1 MIEWLRTAAAIV
13 FVFGI
18 VIFIHELGHFL
29 AAKLMGVYAPRFSI
43 GFGPALWSR
52 KWGETEY
59 ILAALPLGGYV
70 RMASR
75 EDEAMAFL
83 EGGSE
88 TPAATAGGSGAPA
101 IAPEPKRPRYYDPN
115 GMAPFGPRPV
125 PEHRWFES
133 KSLPARLFIMLAG
146 VTMNFLLGF
155 FILAGLFISTGEVVY
170 QSREI
175 GGILA
180 VGGADTLLRPLAAGD
195 TIIAVDG
202 RPVQTWNEVQE
213 RIGTDTGA
221 ILRIQ
226 SNRGVAT
233 IPTLDTGL
241 FSRPA
246 IASIV
251 LSPYL
256 PPVVDRVVAGHPAE
270 HAGLQT
276 GDSITAVNGVPVRSW
291 SGIVNRIE
299 ASPGKPLTLSVQRG
313 GGGHEV
319 TVTPEATPGVNP
331 ITQRDTVLGK
341 IGASRKEI
349 GTRHPIAAGVAV
361 RDAWDASW
369 ASAGFIVHTLRQ
381 LVTGHQSLKG
391 LSGPVGLAMQ
401 SSEAAKQGW
410 APLLGLIS
418 LLSINLAVFN
428 LLPIPILDGG
438 QIVLNIAESVKGKA
452 LNARTREWFFRIGL
466 AAILVLFSIVMFND
480 MTALA
485 RRIFR
490 L

>member
-1 MIEWLRTAAAIV
+1 
-13 FVFGI
+13 
-18 VIFIHELGHFL
+18 
-29 AAKLMGVYAPRFSI
+29 
-43 GFGPALWSR
+43 
-52 KWGETEY
+52 
-59 ILAALPLGGYV
+59 
-70 RMASR
+70 
-75 EDEAMAFL
+75 
-83 EGGSE
+83 
-88 TPAATAGGSGAPA
+88 
-101 IAPEPKRPRYYDPN
+101 
-115 GMAPFGPRPV
+115 
-125 PEHRWFES
+125 
-133 KSLPARLFIMLAG
+133 
-146 VTMNFLLGF
+146 
-155 FILAGLFISTGEVVY
+155 
-170 QSREI
+170 
-175 GGILA
+175 
-180 VGGADTLLRPLAAGD
+180 
-195 TIIAVDG
+195 
-202 RPVQTWNEVQE
+202 
-213 RIGTDTGA
+213 
-221 ILRIQ
+221 
-226 SNRGVAT
+226 
-233 IPTLDTGL
+233 
-241 FSRPA
+241 
-246 IASIV
+246 
-251 LSPYL
+251 
-256 PPVVDRVVAGHPAE
+256 
-270 HAGLQT
+270 
-276 GDSITAVNGVPVRSW
+276 
-291 SGIVNRIE
+291 VNRIE

-313 GGGHEV
+313 GGSHEI
-319 TVTPEATPGVNP
+319 TVTPEATPGMNP

-438 QIVLNIAESVKGKA
+438 QIVLNIAESVKGRA